1 MPIICMIGDRL
12 TSSKTSAVATP
23 TSTFRLSLVLDLSA
37 DTMPS
42 LVFPSV
48 GVQLLSSLVFFI
60 GVTTLTHCL
69 SRRTLTEDLSTWKFA
84 IRIPWPRLCIL
95 LIFLDSWLFLFSSG
109 VLTFGVG
116 LETHA
121 TICAVAIYICV
132 FFYSTSKFLVY
143 CFLIE
148 KVHLVW
154 SPSGGVRRLQS
165 KIYILCAI
173 TVGLYTIAIAVM
185 VIGSVTFLREHDQ
198 VCIIGLK
205 PFSSIFLLAYDLY
218 ITVFLTTL
226 FLWPILRSSVP
237 NPRIRMVAIRTLIA
251 AMVALTTSIVNMA
264 VLTSFDG
271 HELGWVCLC
280 SCGADVIFNA
290 LALFW
295 VTSGSLSKINGPT
308 PSPSRGT
315 DPRRPAEM
323 RARASSVVVV
333 GHNSPIKSSFSHMT
347 SFDKPRHSI
356 SVDLPSTPASTMT
369 FNSTSSPA
377 FDDTYFPRSPQLPSP
392 LFRTTTPTTYS
403 EISES
408 HELQVTMP
416 TEYDADADKGEYL

>member
-1 MPIICMIGDRL
+1 
-12 TSSKTSAVATP
+12 
-23 TSTFRLSLVLDLSA
+23 
-37 DTMPS
+37 MPS

-60 GVTTLTHCL
+60 GVATLTHCL

-185 VIGSVTFLREHDQ
+185 VIGEEHDQ

-323 RARASSVVVV
+323 RARASSVVV
-333 GHNSPIKSSFSHMT
+333 
-347 SFDKPRHSI
+347 PRHSI

-369 FNSTSSPA
+369 FNSMSSPA

-416 TEYDADADKGEYL
+416 TEDEADADKGEYF

>member
-1 MPIICMIGDRL
+1 
-12 TSSKTSAVATP
+12 
-23 TSTFRLSLVLDLSA
+23 
-37 DTMPS
+37 MPS
-42 LVFPSV
+42 LIFPSV
-48 GVQLLSSLVFFI
+48 GVQLLSCLVFFI
-60 GVTTLTHCL
+60 GVATLTHCL
-69 SRRTLTEDLSTWKFA
+69 SRRTLTEDLTTWKSVV
-84 IRIPWPRLCIL
+84 RIPWPRLCIL

-121 TICAVAIYICV
+121 RVCSTAIYICV

-148 KVHLVW
+148 KVHVVW

-185 VIGSVTFLREHDQ
+185 VIGSVTFLRGQDQ

-237 NPRIRMVAIRTLIA
+237 NPRIKMVAIRTLIA
-251 AMVALTTSIVNMA
+251 SMVALTTSIVNMA

-290 LALFW
+290 SALFW
-295 VTSGSLSKINGPT
+295 VTSGSLSKINAN
-308 PSPSRGT
+308 PSPTSGT

-333 GHNSPIKSSFSHMT
+333 GHNSPVKSSFSHT
-347 SFDKPRHSI
+347 TTFDKPRHSI
-356 SVDLPSTPASTMT
+356 TLDLPSTPASTMT

-377 FDDTYFPRSPQLPSP
+377 FDDTYFPRSPHLPSP
-392 LFRTTTPTTYS
+392 LFRTTTSTTFS
-403 EISES
+403 ETSES

-416 TEYDADADKGEYL
+416 TEYEADEDKGEYS